1 VKIPLSGFHL
11 EKERIMGL
19 FKRISDI
26 ITANLN
32 EMTDGLEDPE
42 KMLKQAVREMEQSIT
57 DATQETAKVLANE
70 KLLVRELDSNRQQSL
85 DWQSKAEQ
93 AIDAGDDGMAR
104 KALSRKQE
112 HQKLVIALEDQLKL
126 AQETTKTLKH
136 QLDGMRAKMAE
147 AKRNL
152 ATLSARKK
160 AADFQKKVHTS
171 AMDLEKG
178 NNGDDAFA
186 KFDRMK
192 ERVERAE
199 AEAEALAELRGGPH
213 TRDDSDLE
221 ITSSAADSLDAE
233 LAALKKKRNG

>member
-1 VKIPLSGFHL
+1 
-11 EKERIMGL
+11 MGL

-26 ITANLN
+26 ISANLN

-70 KLLVRELDSNRQQSL
+70 KLLVKELTHNRQQSL
-85 DWQSKAEQ
+85 DWQAKAEK
-93 AIDAGDDGMAR
+93 AVDAGDDNLAR

-126 AQETTKTLKH
+126 AQETTQALKH
-136 QLDGMRAKMAE
+136 QLDGMRAKLAE
-147 AKRNL
+147 AKRSL

-160 AADFQKKVHTS
+160 AADFQKKMHTS
-171 AMDLEKG
+171 AMDHEAA

-186 KFDRMK
+186 KFERMK

-199 AEAEALAELRGGPH
+199 AEAEALAELRGSAR
-213 TRDDSDLE
+213 TNDDADLE
-221 ITSSAADSLDAE
+221 SLSPAADSLDAE
-233 LAALKKKRNG
+233 LAALKKKKSI